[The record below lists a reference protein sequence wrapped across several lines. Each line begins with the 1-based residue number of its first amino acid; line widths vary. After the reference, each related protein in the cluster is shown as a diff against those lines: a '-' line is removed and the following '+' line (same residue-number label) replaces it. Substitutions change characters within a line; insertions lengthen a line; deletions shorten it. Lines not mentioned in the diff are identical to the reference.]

1 MVTDE
6 NSRRGSYVAPG
17 RDTTKAERRRKRRR
31 DRRIARDYHPESPLV
46 TRLKQVALVLFL
58 VAGAAFFFY
67 AFFIYE

>member
-1 MVTDE
+1 M
-6 NSRRGSYVAPG
+6 
-17 RDTTKAERRRKRRR
+17 TKAERRRKPRR